1 MQMRFTPAWRRF
13 RADAGVLG
21 GGAPWMRTLL
31 AGAALALA
39 VPAAGQPGSPERS
52 TGGGASGESLAVVA
66 VVVGT
71 GVWYVSRK
79 LRERRTQRI
88 LRILRVP
95 EAARYDDDRNGRISC
110 REARSHGIAPVARGH
125 AAFPFM
131 RDRDGDGVACERAG
145 RASGAVA
152 APADKDQAARIGA
165 SRDAVESFAGALR
178 ERLGSAMAAGG
189 PAAAIE
195 ACKVA
200 ALEIAAT
207 ES

>member
-1 MQMRFTPAWRRF
+1 MQVRFRSAWRGF
-13 RADAGVLG
+13 PGDARIFA
-21 GGAPWMRTLL
+21 GGAWWVRSLL

-39 VPAAGQPGSPERS
+39 VSAPGQQGTPEPS

-66 VVVGT
+66 VVVGA

-79 LRERRTQRI
+79 LRERRTQRM

-145 RASGAVA
+145 RASGDSATLERGTHGGSGPGRVRA
-152 APADKDQAARIGA
+152 SLPPSTSPASLSDTSAPAPQ
-165 SRDAVESFAGALR
+165 RDGERES
-178 ERLGSAMAAGG
+178 
-189 PAAAIE
+189 
-195 ACKVA
+195 
-200 ALEIAAT
+200 T
-207 ES
+207 D